1 MLMPCQKQ
9 WKLCVI
15 FQVASKAHF
24 TVINLHLIPLDI
36 NDYLHATVVVG
47 DRWWFRSRAGRA
59 ASSKGQERAIMVQ
72 RKENWARGNAWI
84 HRSSKFRYKTLFL
97 PPTLMTVLR
106 ASEMKRKM
114 ALRWWPCEETG
125 TVTVRCFFS
134 PQTVINHCYTYRSV
148 TVAFPSD

>member
-1 MLMPCQKQ
+1 MPCQKQ

-59 ASSKGQERAIMVQ
+59 ASSKGQERTIVVQ

-97 PPTLMTVLR
+97 PPNSHECVESWGGDEEEDGTAM
-106 ASEMKRKM
+106 M
-114 ALRWWPCEETG
+114 AVRRNRDSDGSPFPPTPPPPRRQLLI
-125 TVTVRCFFS
+125 TVTLIDLK
-134 PQTVINHCYTYRSV
+134 P
-148 TVAFPSD
+148 